1 MINISILDDEKTIL
15 HMVENLVR
23 ATCKQRDDI
32 CIKAYTSAKDLLV
45 DMEANVRFDIVI
57 SDIEMPGVNGIELG
71 RCLKEKCPSA
81 YLVYLTSYAEYAAES
96 YIVAAYQYVMKSD
109 VEKRLPAIINELI
122 DKVEKEHKDYLI
134 LGTADDR
141 KKVLHSDI
149 IYIVKEKGAKYVEY
163 VTVEERLRER
173 DSLENVLET
182 IDNPMFVMADRGI
195 VVNLKHI
202 KRIAGN
208 VIYLTDGTQVT
219 TSRRRLAEV
228 KEALGKYWGCI

>member
-1 MINISILDDEKTIL
+1 MINISILDDEKIIL
-15 HMVENLVR
+15 DMVETLVR
-23 ATCKQRDDI
+23 TTCNQRNDI
-32 CIKAYTSAKDLLV
+32 CIKTYTSAKDLLV

-57 SDIEMPGVNGIELG
+57 SDIEMPEVNGIELG
-71 RCLKEKCPSA
+71 RRLKEKCPSA
-81 YLVYLTSYAEYAAES
+81 HLIYLTSYAEYAAES

-109 VEKRLPAIINELI
+109 VTKRLPTIINELL

-149 IYIVKEKGAKYVEY
+149 ICIVKEKGAKYAEY
-163 VTVEERLRER
+163 VTIEERLRER
-173 DSLENVLET
+173 DSLENILET
-182 IDNPMFVMADRGI
+182 INSPMFVMADRGI

-208 VIYLTDGTQVT
+208 VIYLTDGTKVA
-219 TSRRRLAEV
+219 TSRRRLTVV
-228 KEALGKYWGCI
+228 KEALNNYWGCI